1 MHKCLTIKA
10 LAGTWPKCGQGSAKV
25 VAKVVATICKCL
37 VIKHLIFSRKM
48 RKVVDGCGWCLYAIS
63 TMKFV
68 NLTPHDITV
77 IMGDQADRKTFAKSG
92 TIARV
97 SQETT
102 VVRTVDGI
110 NISTATFGPVVGL
123 PEPSPDTLLIVSG
136 MVKSAATGRT
146 DLVSPGDLVRDAAGV
161 VLGCRGFFC

>member
-1 MHKCLTIKA
+1 M
-10 LAGTWPKCGQGSAKV
+10 AKV
-25 VAKVVATICKCL
+25 WPRLWPRLWPRFDLCK
-37 VIKHLIFSRKM
+37 IS
-48 RKVVDGCGWCLYAIS
+48 VDFGAWCLYAIS

-92 TIARV
+92 DIARV

-123 PEPSPDTLLIVSG
+123 PEPSPDTLFIVSA
-136 MVKSAATGRT
+136 MVKSAKQPFFRT

-161 VLGCRGFFC
+161 VIGCKGFFC

>member
-1 MHKCLTIKA
+1 MLDYQA
-10 LAGTWPKCGQGSAKV
+10 LF
-25 VAKVVATICKCL
+25 
-37 VIKHLIFSRKM
+37 FSRKVT
-48 RKVVDGCGWCLYAIS
+48 KGVDLVGLCLYAIS

-77 IMGDQADRKTFAKSG
+77 IKQTGDSMTFAKSG

-97 SQETT
+97 TQNTE
-102 VVRTVDGI
+102 VVQCVDGI

-123 PEPSPDTLLIVSG
+123 PDWTPDTFYIVSAI
-136 MVKSAATGRT
+136 VKSASAIGRIRS

-161 VLGCRGFFC
+161 VIGCRGFFC

>member
-1 MHKCLTIKA
+1 
-10 LAGTWPKCGQGSAKV
+10 
-25 VAKVVATICKCL
+25 
-37 VIKHLIFSRKM
+37 
-48 RKVVDGCGWCLYAIS
+48 
-63 TMKFV
+63 MKFV

-92 TIARV
+92 DIARV

-123 PEPSPDTLLIVSG
+123 PEPSPDTLFIVSA
-136 MVKSAATGRT
+136 MVKSAKQPFFRT

-161 VLGCRGFFC
+161 VIGCKGFFC